1 MQQWHEAF
9 VSPWLHV
16 ELTAPLV
23 DALVSPNHARP
34 PSMSVASKLYLTTD
48 PGRSSLPAQNQQRW
62 RARPTRPLLQILLKR
77 QVRLT
82 IRQTLSHLTFGLQLA
97 QVASILR
104 V

>member
-48 PGRSSLPAQNQQRW
+48 PGRSSLPAQNQQR
-62 RARPTRPLLQILLKR
+62 PTRPLLQILLKR